1 MDSETRAFLR
11 IMQNSEKLVMKIG
24 IITAFTTPTVSV
36 KLGGDI
42 VNAAGTVI
50 TTAPVITGV
59 HRLASYTTPV
69 ANDVVLILAD
79 EKKQLFT
86 CLGRIL

>member
-11 IMQNSEKLVMKIG
+11 IMQNSERLTMKIG
-24 IITAFTTPTVSV
+24 IVTAYASPILSA
-36 KLGGDI
+36 KIGGDV
-42 VNAAGTVI
+42 VNASGTVI
-50 TTAPVITGV
+50 TAAPIITGI
-59 HRLASYTTPV
+59 HRIASYTTPV

-79 EKKQLFT
+79 EKKQLFV